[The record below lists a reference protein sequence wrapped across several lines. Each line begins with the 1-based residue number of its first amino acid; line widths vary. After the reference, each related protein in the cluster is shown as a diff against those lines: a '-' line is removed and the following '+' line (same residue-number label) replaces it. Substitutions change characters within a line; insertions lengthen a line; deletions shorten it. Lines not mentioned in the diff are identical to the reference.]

1 MVSRTFSRRTPGNRS
16 RIGFTLVELLVV
28 IAIIGILIALLLP
41 AVQAAR
47 EAARRSQC
55 TNNLKQIALATAN
68 YENVVKSIPPGRMGS
83 DCSDYYGLAPTTGA
97 NIVYDYQRQGTSG
110 FVMLLPYMEEKNLYD
125 SLNGFQM
132 GTVQP
137 ANCNLGPSTANWLNT
152 IPNYQKVFRTRPS
165 VFVCPSST
173 DEPFRTGTPE
183 YSTGTYAL
191 CSGSIGPSQGISGAV
206 KAGNTGMF
214 MYIRSMKFSD
224 CLDGLSST
232 FFFGEVIKSHT
243 AEGSNRWWIAGRHT
257 DSLRTTDNP
266 LNTPVGEG
274 ITYPAGGGGIGTG
287 RNNGAFGSFHPGG
300 GNFAFGDGS
309 VRFISNT
316 IDLVIYRALSTREG
330 GETNV
335 GGY

>member
-165 VFVCPSST
+165 VLRLPQFYRRTVSHRHAGVFHRHLRPV
-173 DEPFRTGTPE
+173 FRFHRSQPGDQRGRQGRE
-183 YSTGTYAL
+183 YGDVHVHPIYEVFGLPGRAKL
-191 CSGSIGPSQGISGAV
+191 HVLLWGS
-206 KAGNTGMF
+206 
-214 MYIRSMKFSD
+214 D
-224 CLDGLSST
+224 
-232 FFFGEVIKSHT
+232 
-243 AEGSNRWWIAGRHT
+243 
-257 DSLRTTDNP
+257 
-266 LNTPVGEG
+266 
-274 ITYPAGGGGIGTG
+274 
-287 RNNGAFGSFHPGG
+287 
-300 GNFAFGDGS
+300 
-309 VRFISNT
+309 
-316 IDLVIYRALSTREG
+316 
-330 GETNV
+330 
-335 GGY
+335 